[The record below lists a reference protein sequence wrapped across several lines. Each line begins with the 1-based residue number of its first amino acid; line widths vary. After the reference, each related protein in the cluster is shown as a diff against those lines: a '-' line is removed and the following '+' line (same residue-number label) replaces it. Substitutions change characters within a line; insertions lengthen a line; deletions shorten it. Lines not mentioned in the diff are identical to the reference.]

1 MFCKICK
8 AGALICKKNSSTC
21 STCGIRW
28 TTSWAKAKKLS
39 YDIPWGTILIC
50 HWHVFNVLAELGK
63 WFSTI
68 GGIKGQKGNIPF
80 YRLRLVKVD
89 WYGHCLL
96 DNFKMINHQSSGLI
110 SSQKKKEFLTE
121 KAMMD
126 IYGKRFSVQ
135 KLAQCSQCVWI
146 SFSYWLTPYPNVWA
160 MSSEMIKFSACSKW
174 FTRQIAFLHLQFT
187 ISQPGLQIYGHKS
200 YPLGLF
206 VHCKARDPNLSSC
219 KKKCGWFNVP
229 RLPLDV

>member
-1 MFCKICK
+1 MD
-8 AGALICKKNSSTC
+8 KNCWHSIAWIFVRKCLVWLPCVLQNLEGWRFNLFKNLCSSTC

-63 WFSTI
+63 WFSII
-68 GGIKGQKGNIPF
+68 GGMKGNIPF

-110 SSQKKKEFLTE
+110 SSQKKKEFLTV

-146 SFSYWLTPYPNVWA
+146 SCSYWLTP
-160 MSSEMIKFSACSKW
+160 
-174 FTRQIAFLHLQFT
+174 
-187 ISQPGLQIYGHKS
+187 
-200 YPLGLF
+200 
-206 VHCKARDPNLSSC
+206 
-219 KKKCGWFNVP
+219 
-229 RLPLDV
+229 